1 MRMAVEGI
9 CSRLRGLE
17 QGHIAL
23 ARWNERMHVELVDV
37 KVVGRGVGVVEPQH
51 HRLTDLRGDVL
62 LVEHVVLGRKRRER
76 GQRFGAKIGGYAM
89 WLDGGRQ
96 NAADDQCNERE

>member
-9 CSRLRGLE
+9 RSRLRGLE

-23 ARWNERMHVELVDV
+23 ARWNERMNVELIDV
-37 KVVGRGVGVVEPQH
+37 KIVGRGIGVVESQH
-51 HRLTDLRGDVL
+51 YHLADLCGDVL
-62 LVEHVVLGRKRRER
+62 LVEYVVLGRKRRER

-96 NAADDQCNERE
+96 DAAED